1 MEKLKS
7 RIFHSIAK
15 IGGVLDIASTKFSPQ
30 SPGKCNFSVIRDW
43 VWGWEDYAAQGGI
56 TLGLP
61 PLNLEI
67 KGDKVT
73 GIQKQWDK
81 KNLPGHYK
89 KKKNGQRKL
98 SQSSKIW
105 EKEIKKS
112 RGKY

>member
-43 VWGWEDYAAQGGI
+43 VWGWEDDAAQGGI

-81 KNLPGHYK
+81 KIF
-89 KKKNGQRKL
+89 QATTRKR
-98 SQSSKIW
+98 KMD
-105 EKEIKKS
+105 KEN
-112 RGKY
+112 